1 MTLDDGIA
9 QIKEKI
15 STVSADVEMKIVK
28 ISDEEA
34 RISVYAPAGE
44 MNAIQDATLM
54 PTIEL
59 LNSDGLDIQVF
70 VYDKNV

>member
-15 STVSADVEMKIVK
+15 SAVSADVEMKIVK

-44 MNAIQDATLM
+44 MKAIQDATLM

-70 VYDKNV
+70 LYDKNA